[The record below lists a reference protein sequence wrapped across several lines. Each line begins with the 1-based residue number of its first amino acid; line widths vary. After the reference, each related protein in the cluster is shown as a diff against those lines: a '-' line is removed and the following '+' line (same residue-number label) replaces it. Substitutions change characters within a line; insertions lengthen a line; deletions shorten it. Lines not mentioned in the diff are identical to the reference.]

1 MKALGMFFVFI
12 LFWSGV
18 RAQHPN
24 KLLREGL
31 AAYKNGDYTVALN
44 KYNQAM
50 GKESDKVLTH
60 YNLGAAYY
68 KAGKADSAM
77 MHWQTVAT
85 GQDNPELQAKAWH
98 NIGNAF
104 VKQRNFEKAVDAYKR
119 SLKINPDDEDTRY
132 NLAYSQRQMQAQQ
145 NQNQKQNQ
153 NQQNQNQ
160 QNQDQKQKEQ
170 DKQQEPKQNKPEE
183 QPQDE
188 KLSKELA
195 ERMLKALDNKEKDLH
210 GRKKEKGEGNPA
222 NPQKD
227 W

>member
-1 MKALGMFFVFI
+1 MRQLGI
-12 LFWSGV
+12 LIIISIMSAEV
-18 RAQHPN
+18 SAQHPN

-31 AAYKNGDYTVALN
+31 AAYQKADYPTAVN

-50 GKESDKVLTH
+50 GKEADKALSH

-85 GQDNPELQAKAWH
+85 GQGNPGLQAKAWH

-132 NLAYSQRQMQAQQ
+132 NLAYSQRQMQSQQ
-145 NQNQKQNQ
+145 NQNQKQSQ
-153 NQQNQNQ
+153 NQQEN
-160 QNQDQKQKEQ
+160 KQ
-170 DKQQEPKQNKPEE
+170 DKQQQPKENKPEE

>member
-1 MKALGMFFVFI
+1 MRQLGI
-12 LFWSGV
+12 LIIISIMSAEV
-18 RAQHPN
+18 SAQHPN

-31 AAYKNGDYTVALN
+31 SAYQKGDYPTAVN

-50 GKESDKVLTH
+50 GKEADKALSH

-85 GQDNPELQAKAWH
+85 GQDNPGLQAKAWH

-132 NLAYSQRQMQAQQ
+132 NLAYSQRQMQSQQ

-153 NQQNQNQ
+153 NQLEN
-160 QNQDQKQKEQ
+160 KQ
-170 DKQQEPKQNKPEE
+170 DKQQQPKENKHEE

>member
-1 MKALGMFFVFI
+1 MKPLGILIIFFIFSAVA
-12 LFWSGV
+12 

-31 AAYKNGDYTVALN
+31 AAYQKGDFSAAVN

-50 GKESDKVLTH
+50 GKEADKALSH
-60 YNLGAAYY
+60 FNLGAAYY
-68 KAGKADSAM
+68 KAGKADSAL

-85 GQDNPELQAKAWH
+85 GQDNPGLQAKAWH

-104 VKQRNFEKAVDAYKR
+104 AKQRNFEKAVDAYKR

-132 NLAYSQRQMQAQQ
+132 NLAYSQRQMQSQQ
-145 NQNQKQNQ
+145 NQDKNQDKNQNQKQNQ
-153 NQQNQNQ
+153 QEN
-160 QNQDQKQKEQ
+160 KQ
-170 DKQQEPKQNKPEE
+170 DKPQDPKENKSEE
-183 QPQDE
+183 QPRDE